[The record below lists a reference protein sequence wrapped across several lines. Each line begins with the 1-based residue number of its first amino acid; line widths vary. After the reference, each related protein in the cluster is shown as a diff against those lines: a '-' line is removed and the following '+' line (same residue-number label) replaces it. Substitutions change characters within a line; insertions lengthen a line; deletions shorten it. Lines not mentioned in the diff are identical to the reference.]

1 MKRLKYI
8 LLITSSFLF
17 LNLCFLNVYAS
28 EVNCENDIKSA
39 VCEDNEKGDIYKDYH
54 QYQEVFNHHRTSNP
68 IVSGFNILGWWI
80 IQGLATISNV
90 LHEANVFLYD
100 VTKEFIES
108 DYIEN
113 MSKTMNQ
120 ISFATLPIMIMT
132 LSMLGMFGRHDK
144 LKQGIMQ
151 VLIAMVFIQGVG
163 YIYEQ
168 GFALIPAMD
177 TVFKSETEDSYA
189 DELLLDSIIDIEY
202 LKEAIDDG
210 KDISGR
216 KNRMTF
222 EELQYLDVNQPA
234 PYEKS
239 RWLGMVKERY
249 FNRIIV
255 GWDNENQVPLLRAYD
270 AEGLWGFGKTFVH
283 KYDISYIEIMLS
295 LFVLVIGQLFIEAQ
309 RIKIILELGVARIFS
324 SFVAILSITNKQ
336 KLMRFITKLFQLFS
350 GVMLTTFSITYYI
363 KFAGYI
369 ASADINFF
377 AKLPLM
383 YANVVF
389 LFNASE
395 IVNMLFGVQ
404 SGAGSNF
411 LRKYLGAKAITGV
424 SRGVSNFVQGRVEA
438 YNKQKDD
445 NNKDYLKMKGENF
458 GTDLAN
464 SRANFLNEEGTT
476 IADYKDRPEL
486 QSDYEYQPLTKEELA
501 KDMKGGDTP
510 KGYKKNLQV
519 AEKHLKAFNEAGKE
533 AYEQQFPTY
542 RERRYNT
549 GAKEDIERKY
559 PTKYNRDFNR
569 EVEEKAR
576 RYNEEQGK
584 RVERASNFDDQKIS
598 EAEMRQTE
606 QLWKELDED
615 V

>member
-1 MKRLKYI
+1 MKILKHMVV
-8 LLITSSFLF
+8 LACSLFLF
-17 LNLCFLNVYAS
+17 NIGLINVYGV
-28 EVNCENDIKSA
+28 EVNCANDIKSA
-39 VCEDNEKGDIYKDYH
+39 MCDDAEKGDIYKDYH
-54 QYQEVFNHHRTSNP
+54 RYKEVFNHHRTSNP

-113 MSKTMNQ
+113 MSKTMKQ

-132 LSMLGMFGRHDK
+132 LSMLGMFGKHDK

-151 VLIAMVFIQGVG
+151 VFVAMLFIQGVG

-168 GFALIPAMD
+168 GFELIPAMD
-177 TVFKSETEDSYA
+177 TVFKSETQNSYA

-202 LKEAIDDG
+202 LKEALDDG
-210 KDISGR
+210 RETTGR
-216 KNRMTF
+216 KNSITL
-222 EELQYLDVNQPA
+222 EELRYLDVNQPA

-283 KYDISYIEIMLS
+283 KYDISYIEVMLS
-295 LFVLVIGQLFIEAQ
+295 LLVLVIGQLFIEAQ
-309 RIKIILELGVARIFS
+309 RIKIILELGVAQIFS

-336 KLMRFITKLFQLFS
+336 KLMQFVTKLFQLFS

-411 LRKYLGAKAITGV
+411 LRKYLGARAITGV
-424 SRGVSNFVQGRVEA
+424 SRGVGNLVKNGVGA
-438 YNKQKDD
+438 YQTNQEKKQKEHVQ
-445 NNKDYLKMKGENF
+445 KQGTNF
-458 GTDLAN
+458 GNTLAS

-542 RERRYNT
+542 RARRYT
-549 GAKEDIERKY
+549 AGAKEDIERKY
-559 PTKYNRDFNR
+559 PTKYNRDLNKETQER
-569 EVEEKAR
+569 AR
-576 RYNEEQGK
+576 RRNEEQGK